1 MEQNKIHIDQL
12 LEASY
17 LGFEPEV
24 PDFAWD
30 RIEAALDNKKKR
42 FIWYTWH
49 KVAIIAVVSILGFL
63 GTRSFLNQT
72 DSRVASEPSSVN
84 QSAKNNSNQSS
95 QDNSAAPTGE
105 NKDQMLTAEQMAPAA
120 KKVSVNAGSNSQEYV
135 APVVKED
142 IVETTHSTV
151 SNPATED
158 NTAESVKQFE
168 LLSSLGFEGTNATVS
183 PETQLASKNKLSFQV
198 LPLSPYRH
206 KWYVGFGLGQLVSST
221 GYTVNPEFN
230 NYVHK
235 NFTKRMSEGEGL
247 LASLNF
253 SGSLG
258 YRISGVH
265 FLYTGV
271 NYYQRRNSL
280 NFNFTDEAPALN
292 AVNNPP
298 LDRFGRYPIKDYLSS
313 GIEVNFKGTN
323 IVTAVELPLGWMAQ
337 IPVGKHYT
345 FIPAASANIGFLSQ
359 GASNMTLDY
368 QFLEVANV
376 QKSWTRSNYLLM
388 NTSAGIYRDLGMRIQ
403 WGIGATANY
412 TATQMYV
419 SGASVRPR
427 AFTGGLTTQLIWRLD

>member
-1 MEQNKIHIDQL
+1 MHIDQL

-24 PDFAWD
+24 PAFAWD
-30 RIEAALDNKKKR
+30 RIESTLDSNKKR

-49 KVAIIAVVSILGFL
+49 KIAIVGIIAILGYV
-63 GTRSFLNQT
+63 GTRSF
-72 DSRVASEPSSVN
+72 VASDEAPMVMQPSTTSQVEPQTSNKKQNTVEGNTQN
-84 QSAKNNSNQSS
+84 QGSAGETVVTKNTIAPATPRMPKAVQSTS
-95 QDNSAAPTGE
+95 G
-105 NKDQMLTAEQMAPAA
+105 NKVANDGVAEQGVADP
-120 KKVSVNAGSNSQEYV
+120 VQHTEIVGS
-135 APVVKED
+135 
-142 IVETTHSTV
+142 ETL
-151 SNPATED
+151 
-158 NTAESVKQFE
+158 KQFE
-168 LLSSLGFEGTNATVS
+168 LLRTLGFGPTDVDAM
-183 PETQLASKNKLSFQV
+183 PEAGLTAKKKFAFQV

-206 KWYVGFGLGQLVSST
+206 KWYVGFGVGQLVSST

-258 YRISGVH
+258 YRIAGVH
-265 FLYTGV
+265 FVYSGV

-313 GIEVNFKGTN
+313 GIEVNYKGTN
-323 IVTAVELPLGWMAQ
+323 VVTAVELPLGWMAQ
-337 IPVGKHYT
+337 IPVSKHFT
-345 FIPAASANIGFLSQ
+345 FIPSVSANLGFLSQ
-359 GASNMTLDY
+359 SASNVTLDY
-368 QFLEVANV
+368 QFLEVSGV
-376 QKSWTRSNYLLM
+376 QKSWTRSNYILM
-388 NTSAGIYRDLGMRIQ
+388 NTTAGIYRDLGMRIQ
-403 WGIGATANY
+403 WGVGATANY

-427 AFTGGLTTQLIWRLD
+427 AFTGGITTQLIWRLD